1 MNERR
6 VMHTFSPPPLR
17 GRVRE
22 GVTESPWGGLTHP
35 PPAPLRVST
44 SPSRGRWRFKQHRWG
59 ITRKRRI
66 AKPPH
71 LFAISVDDALDLLR
85 RQHFLSSAT
94 LSGSTL
100 LVTTSNVD
108 RSFSGPM
115 TRLTTKF

>member
-22 GVTESPWGGLTHP
+22 GGNRIAVARFNSPA
-35 PPAPLRVST
+35 PAPLRGST
-44 SPSRGRWRFKQHRWG
+44 SASGGRWLFNQHRCR
-59 ITRKRRI
+59 ITLKRRI

-100 LVTTSNVD
+100 LVT
-108 RSFSGPM
+108 
-115 TRLTTKF
+115 